1 MVNEIRTNINHVFPR
16 FRGVQALFREE
27 EIVHIRPKIAINN
40 RKDLRLFLH
49 IFGNGIY
56 LHTNVLHPLP
66 TTKMQTLIHFNLG
79 NWKCGF
85 AAACYET
92 ACYNNNLFC
101 FSTKEPDWPHMA
113 AWVTSS
119 SSGQKCGDGAA
130 DKLPYLGKTLR
141 VRLHASK
148 NQSVTWNSPWN
159 DSEKAAPLL
168 FVGLAHKL
176 SVKPVA
182 EDKAA
187 DLHWVAAQ
195 SHRLATDWNSH
206 LLHKR
211 RSVYNQNHEL
221 QSAGEATT
229 TECVLFFLHFPAPE
243 GNLKDIWFCLFPL
256 ERQWRY
262 PSSSFSHQKSLS

>member
-1 MVNEIRTNINHVFPR
+1 M
-16 FRGVQALFREE
+16 GL
-27 EIVHIRPKIAINN
+27 
-40 RKDLRLFLH
+40 L
-49 IFGNGIY
+49 
-56 LHTNVLHPLP
+56 LP
-66 TTKMQTLIHFNLG
+66 VMRQPVI
-79 NWKCGF
+79 
-85 AAACYET
+85 T
-92 ACYNNNLFC
+92 ATY
-101 FSTKEPDWPHMA
+101 SVSAQKEPDWPHMA
-113 AWVTSS
+113 AWLTSS
-119 SSGQKCGDGAA
+119 SSGQKCGDRAA

-141 VRLHASK
+141 ARLRASK
-148 NQSVTWNSPWN
+148 NQSETWNSPWN

-221 QSAGEATT
+221 QSAGKAPT
-229 TECVLFFLHFPAPE
+229 TEFVLFC
-243 GNLKDIWFCLFPL
+243 DIF
-256 ERQWRY
+256 Q
-262 PSSSFSHQKSLS
+262 HQKETLKTFDLPFSTGEAVEIPFI